1 MSSPAARKALTDRIS
16 MFEQKKPQSPN
27 VSSTSVPTK
36 HYPAKRTLSSK
47 NVHTLKSQFD
57 KSGDMKLLTS
67 QESIIQETSP
77 PPPPPPRTLP
87 PESPPQVPK
96 RISVTSKPT
105 KKPTVS
111 PPSSGK
117 ASPTGG
123 SAKTTTAGRKSPPGS
138 KTGLNKTTAPS
149 KTQATPTK
157 KKPVSNSPSPTTPIP
172 KNVGGINNGKK
183 VASRTTS
190 SPISPQP
197 QHNISLEKSGS
208 VAAQTMQQQQQQPV
222 SKMTSSHS
230 STTVK
235 KASLIQQNQTS
246 SDHKNNNNS
255 KIITDHSS
263 SNLCAVADSNNQH
276 VPIIEVSL
284 ETPSATSTPNL
295 NSKKN
300 SVQTTTKTDTS
311 VLENP
316 IEHVKSKSPD
326 TSDLVVNKNF
336 INEAV
341 TGSRYWTNQALQND
355 NSTKISQVV
364 RADFSNNFFFHSCNL
379 IGSSRYWYIVLLYCF
394 FFHLIQIC
402 RARHM

>member
-1 MSSPAARKALTDRIS
+1 MNT
-16 MFEQKKPQSPN
+16 
-27 VSSTSVPTK
+27 
-36 HYPAKRTLSSK
+36 TLF
-47 NVHTLKSQFD
+47 VWYTF
-57 KSGDMKLLTS
+57 
-67 QESIIQETSP
+67 
-77 PPPPPPRTLP
+77 
-87 PESPPQVPK
+87 
-96 RISVTSKPT
+96 
-105 KKPTVS
+105 
-111 PPSSGK
+111 
-117 ASPTGG
+117 
-123 SAKTTTAGRKSPPGS
+123 
-138 KTGLNKTTAPS
+138 
-149 KTQATPTK
+149 
-157 KKPVSNSPSPTTPIP
+157 
-172 KNVGGINNGKK
+172 
-183 VASRTTS
+183 
-190 SPISPQP
+190 
-197 QHNISLEKSGS
+197 LEG

-379 IGSSRYWYIVLLYCF
+379 IG
-394 FFHLIQIC
+394 
-402 RARHM
+402 M

>member
-1 MSSPAARKALTDRIS
+1 M
-16 MFEQKKPQSPN
+16 
-27 VSSTSVPTK
+27 
-36 HYPAKRTLSSK
+36 
-47 NVHTLKSQFD
+47 
-57 KSGDMKLLTS
+57 
-67 QESIIQETSP
+67 
-77 PPPPPPRTLP
+77 
-87 PESPPQVPK
+87 
-96 RISVTSKPT
+96 
-105 KKPTVS
+105 
-111 PPSSGK
+111 
-117 ASPTGG
+117 
-123 SAKTTTAGRKSPPGS
+123 
-138 KTGLNKTTAPS
+138 
-149 KTQATPTK
+149 
-157 KKPVSNSPSPTTPIP
+157 
-172 KNVGGINNGKK
+172 
-183 VASRTTS
+183 
-190 SPISPQP
+190 
-197 QHNISLEKSGS
+197 
-208 VAAQTMQQQQQQPV
+208 QQQQPV

-263 SNLCAVADSNNQH
+263 SLCAVADSNNQH

-364 RADFSNNFFFHSCNL
+364 RADFSNDFFFTVV
-379 IGSSRYWYIVLLYCF
+379 I
-394 FFHLIQIC
+394 
-402 RARHM
+402 

>member
-1 MSSPAARKALTDRIS
+1 M
-16 MFEQKKPQSPN
+16 
-27 VSSTSVPTK
+27 
-36 HYPAKRTLSSK
+36 
-47 NVHTLKSQFD
+47 
-57 KSGDMKLLTS
+57 G
-67 QESIIQETSP
+67 
-77 PPPPPPRTLP
+77 
-87 PESPPQVPK
+87 
-96 RISVTSKPT
+96 
-105 KKPTVS
+105 
-111 PPSSGK
+111 
-117 ASPTGG
+117 
-123 SAKTTTAGRKSPPGS
+123 
-138 KTGLNKTTAPS
+138 
-149 KTQATPTK
+149 TK

-208 VAAQTMQQQQQQPV
+208 VAATQTMQQQQQPV

-235 KASLIQQNQTS
+235 KASLIQQDQTS

-255 KIITDHSS
+255 KIIDHSS
-263 SNLCAVADSNNQH
+263 SLCAADSNNH

-300 SVQTTTKTDTS
+300 SVQTTKTDTS

-355 NSTKISQVV
+355 NSTKISQ
-364 RADFSNNFFFHSCNL
+364 AMKLDL
-379 IGSSRYWYIVLLYCF
+379 DYKEE
-394 FFHLIQIC
+394 QINSLTKEIEELNAGGASEEEVTILK
-402 RARHM
+402 RQRQDLENRNTKES

>member
-208 VAAQTMQQQQQQPV
+208 VAATQTMQQQQQPV

-255 KIITDHSS
+255 KIIDHSS
-263 SNLCAVADSNNQH
+263 SLCAADSNNH

-300 SVQTTTKTDTS
+300 SVQTTKTDTS

-364 RADFSNNFFFHSCNL
+364 RADFSNNFFFSQL
-379 IGSSRYWYIVLLYCF
+379 
-394 FFHLIQIC
+394 
-402 RARHM
+402 